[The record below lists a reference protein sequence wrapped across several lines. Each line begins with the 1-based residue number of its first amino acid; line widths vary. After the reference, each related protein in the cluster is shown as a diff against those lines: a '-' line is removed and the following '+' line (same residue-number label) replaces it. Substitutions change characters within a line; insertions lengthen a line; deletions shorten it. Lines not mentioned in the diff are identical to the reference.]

1 MIQIYSIQTVE
12 EALQCVQ
19 AGAEAIGV
27 AVATGANLPAEVPE
41 ATCAEI
47 FAALEGRAQ
56 RVLLVVT
63 QTEEETVEY
72 VRRLQP
78 DILQLCGNRLPATP
92 EFAAQCRAVR
102 PGLRVLQAV
111 GVDGQEAID
120 RAKYFA
126 CFCDML
132 ILDSIA
138 PGIAGIGA
146 AGRTHDWSIDA
157 EIVRSVNIP
166 VIVAGGLGP
175 DNVEECIRQI
185 HPYGVDSLTKTS
197 YKYSDGVME
206 KDIDKV
212 RLFCQRADAAAAE
225 YENK

>member
-27 AVATGANLPAEVPE
+27 AVATGADLPAEVPE

-63 QTEEETVEY
+63 PTEEETVEY

-92 EFAAQCRAVR
+92 ELAAQCRAVR

-111 GVDGQEAID
+111 GVDGPGAID

-126 CFCDML
+126 GFCDML

-157 EIVRSVNIP
+157 EIVRSVPCP
-166 VIVAGGLGP
+166 VVLAGGL
-175 DNVEECIRQI
+175 DAENVKAAIKAVR
-185 HPYGVDSLTKTS
+185 PWGVDSFTRTS
-197 YKYSDGVME
+197 DRLPDGGSRKNIE
-206 KDIDKV
+206 KV
-212 RLFCQRADAAAAE
+212 RAFVQAAREAFA
-225 YENK
+225 

>member
-27 AVATGANLPAEVPE
+27 AVATGADLPAEVPE

-63 QTEEETVEY
+63 PTEEETVEY

-92 EFAAQCRAVR
+92 ELAAQCRAVR

-111 GVDGQEAID
+111 GVDGPGAID

-126 CFCDML
+126 GFCDML

-157 EIVRSVNIP
+157 EIVRSVPCP
-166 VIVAGGLGP
+166 VVLAGGL
-175 DNVEECIRQI
+175 DAENVKDAIEAVR
-185 HPYGVDSLTKTS
+185 PWGVDSFTRTS
-197 YKYSDGVME
+197 DRLPDGGSRKNIE
-206 KDIDKV
+206 KV
-212 RLFCQRADAAAAE
+212 RAFVQAAREAFA
-225 YENK
+225 

>member
-126 CFCDML
+126 GFCDML

-157 EIVRSVNIP
+157 EIVRSVPCP
-166 VIVAGGLGP
+166 VVLAGGL
-175 DNVEECIRQI
+175 DAENVRAAIEAVR
-185 HPYGVDSLTKTS
+185 PWGVDSFTRTS
-197 YKYSDGVME
+197 DRLPDGGSRKNIE
-206 KDIDKV
+206 KV
-212 RLFCQRADAAAAE
+212 RAFVQAAREALA
-225 YENK
+225 

>member
-111 GVDGQEAID
+111 GVDGPEAID
-120 RAKYFA
+120 QAKYFA
-126 CFCDML
+126 GFCDML

-157 EIVRSVNIP
+157 EIVRSVP
-166 VIVAGGLGP
+166 CHVVLAGGL
-175 DNVEECIRQI
+175 DAENVRAAIEAVR
-185 HPYGVDSLTKTS
+185 PWGVDSFTRTS
-197 YKYSDGVME
+197 DRLPDGGSRKNIE
-206 KDIDKV
+206 KV
-212 RLFCQRADAAAAE
+212 RAFVQAAREAFA
-225 YENK
+225 

>member
-1 MIQIYSIQTVE
+1 MIQIYSIQTVD

-27 AVATGANLPAEVPE
+27 AVATGADLPAEVPE

-63 QTEEETVEY
+63 PTEEETVEY

-92 EFAAQCRAVR
+92 ELAAQCRAVR

-111 GVDGQEAID
+111 GVDGPEAID

-126 CFCDML
+126 GFCDML

-157 EIVRSVNIP
+157 EIVRSVPCP
-166 VIVAGGLGP
+166 VVLAGGL
-175 DNVEECIRQI
+175 DAENVRAAIEAVR
-185 HPYGVDSLTKTS
+185 PWGVDSFTRTS
-197 YKYSDGVME
+197 DRLPDGGSRKNIE
-206 KDIDKV
+206 KV
-212 RLFCQRADAAAAE
+212 RAFVQAAREAFA
-225 YENK
+225 

>member
-78 DILQLCGNRLPATP
+78 DILQLCGNRLSATP

-111 GVDGQEAID
+111 GVDGPEAID

-126 CFCDML
+126 GFCDML

-157 EIVRSVNIP
+157 EIVRSVPCP
-166 VIVAGGLGP
+166 VVLAGGL
-175 DNVEECIRQI
+175 DAENVRAAIEAVR
-185 HPYGVDSLTKTS
+185 PWGVDSFTRTS
-197 YKYSDGVME
+197 DRLPDGGSRKNIE
-206 KDIDKV
+206 KV
-212 RLFCQRADAAAAE
+212 RAFVQAAREAFA
-225 YENK
+225 

>member
-111 GVDGQEAID
+111 GVDGPGAID

-126 CFCDML
+126 GFCDML

-157 EIVRSVNIP
+157 EIVRSVP
-166 VIVAGGLGP
+166 CHVVLAGGL
-175 DNVEECIRQI
+175 DAENVRAAIEAVR
-185 HPYGVDSLTKTS
+185 PWGVDSFTRTS
-197 YKYSDGVME
+197 DRLPDGGSRKNIE
-206 KDIDKV
+206 KV
-212 RLFCQRADAAAAE
+212 RAFVQAAREALA
-225 YENK
+225 

>member
-111 GVDGQEAID
+111 GVNGPEAID

-126 CFCDML
+126 GFCDML

-157 EIVRSVNIP
+157 EIVRSVPCP
-166 VIVAGGLGP
+166 VVLAGGL
-175 DNVEECIRQI
+175 DAENVRAAIEAVR
-185 HPYGVDSLTKTS
+185 PWGVDSFTRTS
-197 YKYSDGVME
+197 DRLPDGGSRKNIE
-206 KDIDKV
+206 KV
-212 RLFCQRADAAAAE
+212 RAFVQAAREAFA
-225 YENK
+225 

>member
-111 GVDGQEAID
+111 GVDGPEAID

-126 CFCDML
+126 GFCDML

-157 EIVRSVNIP
+157 EIVRSVPCP
-166 VIVAGGLGP
+166 VVLAGGL
-175 DNVEECIRQI
+175 DAENVRAAIEAVR
-185 HPYGVDSLTKTS
+185 PWGVDSFTRTS
-197 YKYSDGVME
+197 DRLPDGGSRKNIE
-206 KDIDKV
+206 KV
-212 RLFCQRADAAAAE
+212 RAFVQTAREAFA
-225 YENK
+225 

>member
-27 AVATGANLPAEVPE
+27 AVATGADLPAEVSE

-92 EFAAQCRAVR
+92 ELAAQCRAVR

-111 GVDGQEAID
+111 GVDGPGAID

-126 CFCDML
+126 GFCDML

-157 EIVRSVNIP
+157 EIVRSVPCP
-166 VIVAGGLGP
+166 VVLAGGL
-175 DNVEECIRQI
+175 DAENVKAAIKAVR
-185 HPYGVDSLTKTS
+185 PWGVDSFTRTS
-197 YKYSDGVME
+197 DRLPDGGSRKNIE
-206 KDIDKV
+206 KV
-212 RLFCQRADAAAAE
+212 RAFVQAAREAFA
-225 YENK
+225 

>member
-1 MIQIYSIQTVE
+1 MIQIYSIQTVG

-27 AVATGANLPAEVPE
+27 AVATGADLPAEVPE

-63 QTEEETVEY
+63 PTEEETVEY

-92 EFAAQCRAVR
+92 ELAAQCRAVR

-111 GVDGQEAID
+111 GVDGPGAID

-126 CFCDML
+126 GFCDML

-157 EIVRSVNIP
+157 EIVRSVPCP
-166 VIVAGGLGP
+166 VVLAGGL
-175 DNVEECIRQI
+175 DAENVKAAIEAVR
-185 HPYGVDSLTKTS
+185 PWGVDSFTRTS
-197 YKYSDGVME
+197 DRLPDGGSRKNIE
-206 KDIDKV
+206 KV
-212 RLFCQRADAAAAE
+212 RAFVQAAREAFA
-225 YENK
+225 

>member
-78 DILQLCGNRLPATP
+78 DILQLCGNLLPATP

-111 GVDGQEAID
+111 GVDGPEAID

-126 CFCDML
+126 GFCDML

-157 EIVRSVNIP
+157 EIVRSVPCP
-166 VIVAGGLGP
+166 VVLAGGL
-175 DNVEECIRQI
+175 DAENVRAAIKAVR
-185 HPYGVDSLTKTS
+185 PWGVDSFTRTS
-197 YKYSDGVME
+197 DRLPDGGSRKNIE
-206 KDIDKV
+206 KV
-212 RLFCQRADAAAAE
+212 RAFVQAAREAFA
-225 YENK
+225 

>member
-126 CFCDML
+126 GFCDML

-157 EIVRSVNIP
+157 EIVRSVPCP
-166 VIVAGGLGP
+166 VVLAGGL
-175 DNVEECIRQI
+175 DAKNVRAAIEAVR
-185 HPYGVDSLTKTS
+185 PWGVDSFTRTS
-197 YKYSDGVME
+197 DRLPDGGSRKNIE
-206 KDIDKV
+206 KV
-212 RLFCQRADAAAAE
+212 RAFVQAAREAFA
-225 YENK
+225 

>member
-63 QTEEETVEY
+63 QTEEETVES

-78 DILQLCGNRLPATP
+78 DILQLCGNLLPATP
-92 EFAAQCRAVR
+92 ELAAQCRAVR

-111 GVDGQEAID
+111 GVDGPEAID

-126 CFCDML
+126 GFCDML

-157 EIVRSVNIP
+157 EIVRSVPCP
-166 VIVAGGLGP
+166 VVLAGGL
-175 DNVEECIRQI
+175 DAENVKAAIKAVR
-185 HPYGVDSLTKTS
+185 PWGVDSFTRTS
-197 YKYSDGVME
+197 DRLPDGGSRKNIE
-206 KDIDKV
+206 KV
-212 RLFCQRADAAAAE
+212 RAFVQAAREAFA
-225 YENK
+225 

>member
-111 GVDGQEAID
+111 GVDGPEAIN

-126 CFCDML
+126 DFCDML

-157 EIVRSVNIP
+157 EIVRSVPCP
-166 VIVAGGLGP
+166 VVLAGGL
-175 DNVEECIRQI
+175 DAENVRVAIEAVR
-185 HPYGVDSLTKTS
+185 PWGVDSFTRTS
-197 YKYSDGVME
+197 DRLPDGGSRKNIE
-206 KDIDKV
+206 KV
-212 RLFCQRADAAAAE
+212 RAFVQAAREAFA
-225 YENK
+225 

>member
-27 AVATGANLPAEVPE
+27 AVATGADLPAEVPE

-63 QTEEETVEY
+63 PTEEETVEY

-92 EFAAQCRAVR
+92 ELAAQCRAVR

-111 GVDGQEAID
+111 GVDGPGAID

-126 CFCDML
+126 GFCDML

-157 EIVRSVNIP
+157 EIVRSVPCP
-166 VIVAGGLGP
+166 VVLAGGL
-175 DNVEECIRQI
+175 DAENVKAAIKAVR
-185 HPYGVDSLTKTS
+185 PWGVDSFTRTS
-197 YKYSDGVME
+197 DRLPDGGSRKNIE
-206 KDIDKV
+206 KV
-212 RLFCQRADAAAAE
+212 RAFAQAAREAFA
-225 YENK
+225 

>member
-111 GVDGQEAID
+111 GVDGPEAID

-126 CFCDML
+126 GFCDML

-138 PGIAGIGA
+138 TGIAGIGA

-157 EIVRSVNIP
+157 EIVRSVPCP
-166 VIVAGGLGP
+166 VVLAGGL
-175 DNVEECIRQI
+175 DAENVRAAIEAVR
-185 HPYGVDSLTKTS
+185 PWGVDSFTRTS
-197 YKYSDGVME
+197 DRLPDGGSRKNIE
-206 KDIDKV
+206 KV
-212 RLFCQRADAAAAE
+212 RAFVQAAHEAFT
-225 YENK
+225 

>member
-111 GVDGQEAID
+111 GVDGPEAID

-126 CFCDML
+126 GFCDML

-157 EIVRSVNIP
+157 EIVRSVP
-166 VIVAGGLGP
+166 CHVVLAGGL
-175 DNVEECIRQI
+175 DAENVRAAIEAVR
-185 HPYGVDSLTKTS
+185 PWGVDSFTRTS
-197 YKYSDGVME
+197 DRLPDGGSRKNIE
-206 KDIDKV
+206 KV
-212 RLFCQRADAAAAE
+212 HAFVQAAREAFA
-225 YENK
+225 

>member
-111 GVDGQEAID
+111 GVNGPEAID

-126 CFCDML
+126 GFCDML

-157 EIVRSVNIP
+157 EIVRSVP
-166 VIVAGGLGP
+166 CHVVLAGGL
-175 DNVEECIRQI
+175 DAENVRAAIEAVR
-185 HPYGVDSLTKTS
+185 PWGVDSFTRTS
-197 YKYSDGVME
+197 DRLPDGGSRKNIE
-206 KDIDKV
+206 KV
-212 RLFCQRADAAAAE
+212 RAFVQAAREAFA
-225 YENK
+225 

>member
-27 AVATGANLPAEVPE
+27 AVATGADLPAEVPE

-63 QTEEETVEY
+63 PTEEETVEY

-92 EFAAQCRAVR
+92 ELAAQCRAVR

-111 GVDGQEAID
+111 GVDGPGAID

-126 CFCDML
+126 GFCDML

-157 EIVRSVNIP
+157 EIVRSVPCP
-166 VIVAGGLGP
+166 VVLAGGL
-175 DNVEECIRQI
+175 DAENVKAAIEAV
-185 HPYGVDSLTKTS
+185 HPWGVDSFTRTS
-197 YKYSDGVME
+197 DRLPDGGSRKNIE
-206 KDIDKV
+206 KV
-212 RLFCQRADAAAAE
+212 RAFVQAAREAFA
-225 YENK
+225 

>member
-92 EFAAQCRAVR
+92 ELAAQCRAVR

-111 GVDGQEAID
+111 GVDGPEAVD

-126 CFCDML
+126 GFCDML

-157 EIVRSVNIP
+157 EIVRSVPCP
-166 VIVAGGLGP
+166 VVLAGGL
-175 DNVEECIRQI
+175 DAENVRAAIEAVR
-185 HPYGVDSLTKTS
+185 PWGVDSFTRTS
-197 YKYSDGVME
+197 DRLPDGGSRKNIE
-206 KDIDKV
+206 KV
-212 RLFCQRADAAAAE
+212 RAFAQAAREAFA
-225 YENK
+225 

>member
-111 GVDGQEAID
+111 GVDGQKAID

-126 CFCDML
+126 GFCDML

-157 EIVRSVNIP
+157 EIVRSVPCP
-166 VIVAGGLGP
+166 VVLAGGL
-175 DNVEECIRQI
+175 DAENVRAAIEAVR
-185 HPYGVDSLTKTS
+185 PWGVDSFTRTS
-197 YKYSDGVME
+197 DRLPDGGSRKNIE
-206 KDIDKV
+206 KV
-212 RLFCQRADAAAAE
+212 RAFVQAAREAFA
-225 YENK
+225 

>member
-78 DILQLCGNRLPATP
+78 DILQLCGNLLPATP

-111 GVDGQEAID
+111 GVDGPEAVD

-126 CFCDML
+126 GFCDML

-157 EIVRSVNIP
+157 EIVRSVP
-166 VIVAGGLGP
+166 CHVVLAGGL
-175 DNVEECIRQI
+175 DAENVRAAIEAVR
-185 HPYGVDSLTKTS
+185 PWGVDSFTRTS
-197 YKYSDGVME
+197 DRLPDGGSRKNIE
-206 KDIDKV
+206 KV
-212 RLFCQRADAAAAE
+212 RAFVQAAREAFA
-225 YENK
+225 

>member
-111 GVDGQEAID
+111 GVDGPGAID

-126 CFCDML
+126 GFCDML

-157 EIVRSVNIP
+157 EIVRSVPCP
-166 VIVAGGLGP
+166 VVLAGGL
-175 DNVEECIRQI
+175 DAENVRAAIEAVR
-185 HPYGVDSLTKTS
+185 PWGVDSFTRTS
-197 YKYSDGVME
+197 DRLPDGGSRKNIE
-206 KDIDKV
+206 KV
-212 RLFCQRADAAAAE
+212 RAFVQAAREAFV
-225 YENK
+225 

>member
-111 GVDGQEAID
+111 GVDGPEAID

-126 CFCDML
+126 GFCDML

-157 EIVRSVNIP
+157 EIVHSVP
-166 VIVAGGLGP
+166 CHVVLAGGL
-175 DNVEECIRQI
+175 DAENVRDAIEAVR
-185 HPYGVDSLTKTS
+185 PWGVDSFTRTS
-197 YKYSDGVME
+197 DRLPDGGSRKNIE
-206 KDIDKV
+206 KV
-212 RLFCQRADAAAAE
+212 RAFVQAAREAFA
-225 YENK
+225 

>member
-78 DILQLCGNRLPATP
+78 DILQLCGNLLPATP

-111 GVDGQEAID
+111 GVDGPEAID

-126 CFCDML
+126 GFCDML

-157 EIVRSVNIP
+157 EIVRSVPCP
-166 VIVAGGLGP
+166 VVLAGGL
-175 DNVEECIRQI
+175 DAENVRAAIEAVR
-185 HPYGVDSLTKTS
+185 PWGVDSFTRTS
-197 YKYSDGVME
+197 DRLPDGGSRKNIE
-206 KDIDKV
+206 KV
-212 RLFCQRADAAAAE
+212 RAFVQAAREAFA
-225 YENK
+225 

>member
-72 VRRLQP
+72 VCRLQP

-111 GVDGQEAID
+111 GVDGPEAID

-126 CFCDML
+126 GFCDML

-157 EIVRSVNIP
+157 EIVRSVP
-166 VIVAGGLGP
+166 CHVVLAGGL
-175 DNVEECIRQI
+175 DAENVRAAIEAVR
-185 HPYGVDSLTKTS
+185 PWGVDSFTRTS
-197 YKYSDGVME
+197 DRLPDGGSRKNIE
-206 KDIDKV
+206 KV
-212 RLFCQRADAAAAE
+212 RAFVQAAREAFA
-225 YENK
+225 

>member
-111 GVDGQEAID
+111 GVDGPEAID

-126 CFCDML
+126 GFCDML

-157 EIVRSVNIP
+157 EIVRSVPCP
-166 VIVAGGLGP
+166 VVLAGGL
-175 DNVEECIRQI
+175 DAENVRAAIGAVR
-185 HPYGVDSLTKTS
+185 PWGVDSFTRTS
-197 YKYSDGVME
+197 DRLPDGGSRKNIE
-206 KDIDKV
+206 KV
-212 RLFCQRADAAAAE
+212 RAFVQAAREAFA
-225 YENK
+225 

>member
-12 EALQCVQ
+12 EAQQCVQ

-27 AVATGANLPAEVPE
+27 AVASGANLPAEVPE

-47 FAALEGRAQ
+47 FAALEGRAL

-78 DILQLCGNRLPATP
+78 DVLQVCGNQLPATP

-111 GVDGQEAID
+111 GVDGPGAID

-126 CFCDML
+126 GFCDML

-146 AGRTHDWSIDA
+146 AGCTHDWSIDA
-157 EIVRSVNIP
+157 EIVRSVPCP
-166 VIVAGGLGP
+166 VVLAGGL
-175 DNVEECIRQI
+175 DAENVKAAIEAV
-185 HPYGVDSLTKTS
+185 HPWGVDSFTRTS
-197 YKYSDGVME
+197 DRLPDGGSRKNIE
-206 KDIDKV
+206 KV
-212 RLFCQRADAAAAE
+212 RAFVQAAREAFA
-225 YENK
+225 

>member
-27 AVATGANLPAEVPE
+27 AVATGANLPAEVSE

-78 DILQLCGNRLPATP
+78 DILQLCGNLLPATP

-111 GVDGQEAID
+111 GVDGPEAID

-126 CFCDML
+126 GFCDML

-146 AGRTHDWSIDA
+146 AGRMHDWSIDA
-157 EIVRSVNIP
+157 EIVRSVP
-166 VIVAGGLGP
+166 CHVVLAGGL
-175 DNVEECIRQI
+175 DAENVRAAIEAVR
-185 HPYGVDSLTKTS
+185 PWGVDSFTRTS
-197 YKYSDGVME
+197 DRLPDGGSRKNIE
-206 KDIDKV
+206 KV
-212 RLFCQRADAAAAE
+212 RAFVQAAREAFA
-225 YENK
+225 

>member
-1 MIQIYSIQTVE
+1 MIQIYSIQAVE

-111 GVDGQEAID
+111 GVDGPEAID

-126 CFCDML
+126 GFCDML

-157 EIVRSVNIP
+157 EIVRSVPCP
-166 VIVAGGLGP
+166 VVLAGGL
-175 DNVEECIRQI
+175 DAENVRAAIEAVR
-185 HPYGVDSLTKTS
+185 PWGVDSFTRTS
-197 YKYSDGVME
+197 DRLPDGGSRKNIE
-206 KDIDKV
+206 KV
-212 RLFCQRADAAAAE
+212 RAFVQAAHEAFA
-225 YENK
+225 

>member
-78 DILQLCGNRLPATP
+78 DILQLFGNRLPATP

-111 GVDGQEAID
+111 GVDGPEAID

-126 CFCDML
+126 GFCDML

-157 EIVRSVNIP
+157 EIVRSVPCP
-166 VIVAGGLGP
+166 VVLAGGL
-175 DNVEECIRQI
+175 DAENVRAAIEAVR
-185 HPYGVDSLTKTS
+185 PWGVDSFTRTS
-197 YKYSDGVME
+197 DRLPDGGSRKNIE
-206 KDIDKV
+206 KV
-212 RLFCQRADAAAAE
+212 RAFVQAAREAFA
-225 YENK
+225 

>member
-92 EFAAQCRAVR
+92 ELAAQCRAVR

-111 GVDGQEAID
+111 GVDGPEAID

-126 CFCDML
+126 GFCDML

-157 EIVRSVNIP
+157 EIVRSVP
-166 VIVAGGLGP
+166 CHVVLAGGL
-175 DNVEECIRQI
+175 DAENVRAAIEAVR
-185 HPYGVDSLTKTS
+185 PWGVDSFTRTS
-197 YKYSDGVME
+197 DRLPGGGSRKNIE
-206 KDIDKV
+206 KV
-212 RLFCQRADAAAAE
+212 RAFVQAAREAFT
-225 YENK
+225 

>member
-78 DILQLCGNRLPATP
+78 DILQLCGNLLPATP

-111 GVDGQEAID
+111 GVDGPEAID

-126 CFCDML
+126 GFCDML

-157 EIVRSVNIP
+157 EIVRSVP
-166 VIVAGGLGP
+166 CHVVLAGGL
-175 DNVEECIRQI
+175 DAENVRAAIEAVR
-185 HPYGVDSLTKTS
+185 PWGVDSFTRTS
-197 YKYSDGVME
+197 DRLPDGGSRKNIE
-206 KDIDKV
+206 KV
-212 RLFCQRADAAAAE
+212 RAFVQAAHEAFA
-225 YENK
+225 

>member
-111 GVDGQEAID
+111 GVDGPEAID

-126 CFCDML
+126 GFCDML

-157 EIVRSVNIP
+157 EIVRSVPCP
-166 VIVAGGLGP
+166 VVLAGGL
-175 DNVEECIRQI
+175 DAENVRAAIEAVR
-185 HPYGVDSLTKTS
+185 PWGVDSFTRTS
-197 YKYSDGVME
+197 DRLPDGGSRKNLE
-206 KDIDKV
+206 KV
-212 RLFCQRADAAAAE
+212 RAFVQAAREAFA
-225 YENK
+225 

>member
-1 MIQIYSIQTVE
+1 MIQIYSIQTVD

-27 AVATGANLPAEVPE
+27 AVATGADLPAEVPE
-41 ATCAEI
+41 ATRAEI

-63 QTEEETVEY
+63 PTEEETVEY

-92 EFAAQCRAVR
+92 ELAAQCRAVR

-111 GVDGQEAID
+111 GVDGPGAID

-126 CFCDML
+126 GFCDML

-157 EIVRSVNIP
+157 EIVRSVPCP
-166 VIVAGGLGP
+166 VVLAGGL
-175 DNVEECIRQI
+175 DAENVKAAIKAVR
-185 HPYGVDSLTKTS
+185 PWGVDSFTRTS
-197 YKYSDGVME
+197 DRLPDGGSRKNIE
-206 KDIDKV
+206 KV
-212 RLFCQRADAAAAE
+212 RAFVQAAREAFA
-225 YENK
+225 

>member
-47 FAALEGRAQ
+47 FAALDGRAQ

-111 GVDGQEAID
+111 GVDGPEAID

-126 CFCDML
+126 GFCDML

-157 EIVRSVNIP
+157 EIVRSVP
-166 VIVAGGLGP
+166 CHVVLAGGL
-175 DNVEECIRQI
+175 DAENVRAAIEAVR
-185 HPYGVDSLTKTS
+185 PWGVDSFTRTS
-197 YKYSDGVME
+197 DRLSDGGSRKNIE
-206 KDIDKV
+206 KV
-212 RLFCQRADAAAAE
+212 RAFVQAAREAFA
-225 YENK
+225 

>member
-111 GVDGQEAID
+111 GVDGPEAID

-126 CFCDML
+126 GFCDML

-157 EIVRSVNIP
+157 EIVRSVPCP
-166 VIVAGGLGP
+166 VVLAGGL
-175 DNVEECIRQI
+175 DAENVRTAIEAVR
-185 HPYGVDSLTKTS
+185 PWGVDSFTRTS
-197 YKYSDGVME
+197 DRLPDGGSRKNIE
-206 KDIDKV
+206 KV
-212 RLFCQRADAAAAE
+212 RAFVQAAHEAFA
-225 YENK
+225 